1 MAVRPDINDM
11 QATAIKYKIYL
22 LLFAQKTIKIIVIT
36 IIILLIICLIF
47 ECSSSNAEIKS
58 RA

>member
-36 IIILLIICLIF
+36 IILLIICLMF
-47 ECSSSNAEIKS
+47 ECSSNAEIKS